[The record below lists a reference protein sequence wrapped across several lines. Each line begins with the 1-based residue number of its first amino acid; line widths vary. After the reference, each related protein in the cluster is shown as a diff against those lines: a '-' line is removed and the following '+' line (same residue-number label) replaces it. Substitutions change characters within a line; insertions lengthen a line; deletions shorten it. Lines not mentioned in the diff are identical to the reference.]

1 MSCSGQLNIYCVDFS
16 IENEKGYFEKKRIW
30 SLKVKRPEAFIDKT
44 LQSPA
49 FPFSS
54 QTIIFERRF

>member
-1 MSCSGQLNIYCVDFS
+1 MR
-16 IENEKGYFEKKRIW
+16 EKKIW
-30 SLKVKRPEAFIDKT
+30 SLKLKRPEAFIDKT

-54 QTIIFERRF
+54 QTIIFERGFKSLLIPEKDEEKKN